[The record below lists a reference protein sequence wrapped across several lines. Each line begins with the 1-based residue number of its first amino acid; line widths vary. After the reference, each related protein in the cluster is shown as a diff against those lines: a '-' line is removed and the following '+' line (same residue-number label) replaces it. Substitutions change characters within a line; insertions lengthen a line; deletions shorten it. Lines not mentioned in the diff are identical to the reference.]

1 MLGGTVPWAGEGH
14 PMSHEGDAGGVAGV
28 GPDMGHKAHLD
39 DGDRRV
45 PEMLGHSHP
54 SANKDA
60 TC

>member
-1 MLGGTVPWAGEGH
+1 
-14 PMSHEGDAGGVAGV
+14 MSHEGDAGGVAGV

-39 DGDRRV
+39 DGDGRV